1 MVVVSVLALLTRRA
15 LTCWGCSFTVVRS
28 TVEVLMVV
36 VQSKWKKVEC
46 REEGDS
52 VLNLSAL
59 SLVSGDASQCLTYL
73 WNFDLRIFFFFHFLS
88 TLWVS

>member
-1 MVVVSVLALLTRRA
+1 MIYGGCVCVGTADNEGLDMLMRSMVVV
-15 LTCWGCSFTVVRS
+15 W
-28 TVEVLMVV
+28 MVV
-36 VQSKWKKVEC
+36 MQSKWKKVEC

-73 WNFDLRIFFFFHFLS
+73 WNFDLRIFFFFYFLS

>member
-1 MVVVSVLALLTRRA
+1 MLMRSMVVV
-15 LTCWGCSFTVVRS
+15 W
-28 TVEVLMVV
+28 MVV
-36 VQSKWKKVEC
+36 MQSKWKKVEC

-73 WNFDLRIFFFFHFLS
+73 WNFDLRIFFFFYFLS